1 MVGLIASACSAP
13 KHADPIP
20 LWPGAAP
27 GSESVSLYE
36 TITERSADRSKPD
49 RFVTGVSRPTL
60 TPFFP
65 EHPNGAS
72 LIVAAGG
79 GYVREVMDH
88 EGFETAR
95 WFAER
100 GVTAFYLKYRLP
112 SDPHARA
119 ADVPLQDAQR
129 AVRVVRSRAAEW
141 KLDPKR
147 VGIIG
152 FSAGGHLAASLAD
165 HFDDATHAPVDR
177 VDSLSARPDFVL
189 LLYPVISMHDGLAHP
204 GSKRALLGQDPTP
217 EAVGAYSAED
227 HVTSSNPPTFV
238 ALASDDKSVPPD
250 NGIAYTHALR
260 TAGVRSELHVY
271 AAGGHGFGIG
281 RALGQPCAG
290 WTALAYDW
298 LAALGAVPA
307 RTSADLR

>member
-1 MVGLIASACSAP
+1 
-13 KHADPIP
+13 
-20 LWPGAAP
+20 
-27 GSESVSLYE
+27 VSLHE
-36 TITERSADRSKPD
+36 TITERSADRSNPD

-95 WFAER
+95 WFAEH

-112 SDPHARA
+112 SDPHTHA

-129 AVRVVRSRAAEW
+129 AVRLVRSRAAEW
-141 KLDPKR
+141 RLDPVR

-165 HFDDATHAPVDR
+165 HFGDVTRAPLDR
-177 VDSLSARPDFVL
+177 VDSLSARPDYVL
-189 LLYPVISMHDGLAHP
+189 LLYPVISMHDGMAHA
-204 GSKRALLGQDPTP
+204 GSKRALLGEKPTP
-217 EAVGAYSAED
+217 EAVAAYSTED
-227 HVTSSNPPTFV
+227 HVTATTPPTFV
-238 ALASDDKSVPPD
+238 ALAADDKSVSPD
-250 NGIAYTHALR
+250 NAIAYHRALR
-260 TAGVRSELHVY
+260 SAGVRSELHVY
-271 AAGGHGFGIG
+271 TAGGHGFGIG
-281 RALGQPCAG
+281 RAVGHPCAG
-290 WTALAYDW
+290 WTGLAYDW
-298 LAALGAVPA
+298 LAALGVVPA
-307 RTSADLR
+307 RTSSDLR